1 MDTQF
6 SPAVRTPA
14 EEWTVALHEVTRDP
28 VVSSLL
34 ESVGGMLAVL
44 DRNRQVLTVNRE
56 LLESLGLDTEDCLG
70 LRPGEVLG
78 CLHAQESPAGCGS
91 TPWCASCGAAIA
103 IATAQ
108 GSHQPCEKNCVL
120 ERPGK
125 PDLFLRVRCAPL
137 ERKGLPLLT
146 LFLRDISRE
155 QRLDALEK
163 AFFHDV
169 RGLVTGIVGYTDL
182 LVDGAD
188 RRTRR
193 SLESLQG
200 AALRL
205 AREVDLQGRLVR
217 DEPLHLPPRQDPV
230 RAEDLLQ
237 ELCLPL
243 GDGPSRDGIGIELGG
258 NLPSRLLQIDG
269 TLVLRVLRN
278 MLTNALEASV
288 PGDTVEVSYCETESE
303 AIFMVA
309 NPAVIPAS
317 DQLRIF
323 QRNFST
329 KLGAGRGL
337 GTWSMRFF
345 GEEILGGKVDFSSRP
360 GEGTVFTLRLQA

>member
-1 MDTQF
+1 MDTHF

-14 EEWTVALHEVTRDP
+14 EEWTVALDEVARDP
-28 VVSSLL
+28 VVSNLL

-44 DRNRQVLTVNRE
+44 DRNRQVLAMNRE
-56 LLESLGLDTEDCLG
+56 LLESLGLDTGECLG

-78 CLHAQESPAGCGS
+78 CLRAEQADSGCGS
-91 TPWCASCGAAIA
+91 SPWCASCGAAIA

-108 GSHQPCEKNCVL
+108 GSRRPCEKNCVL
-120 ERPGK
+120 ERAGK
-125 PDLFLRVRCAPL
+125 PDLFLKVRCAPL
-137 ERKGLPLLT
+137 ERKGTPLLA

-155 QRLDALEK
+155 QRLNMLEK
-163 AFFHDV
+163 SFFHDV

-182 LVDGAD
+182 LVDGSD

-217 DEPLHLPPRQDPV
+217 DEPLHLPARQEPV

-243 GDGPSRDGIGIELGG
+243 GEGPSRDGIRIEMGG
-258 NLPSRLLQIDG
+258 DLPSRLLHLDG

-288 PGDTVEVSYCETESE
+288 PGDTVGVSYAQTDTEAVFRVS
-303 AIFMVA
+303 
-309 NPAVIPAS
+309 NPAVIPEAI
-317 DQLRIF
+317 QIRLF

-329 KLGAGRGL
+329 KLGIGRGL

-345 GEEILGGKVDFSSRP
+345 GEEILGGKVEFTSRP
-360 GEGTVFTLRLQA
+360 GEGTVFSLRLPA

>member
-14 EEWTVALHEVTRDP
+14 EEWTVALNEVARDP

-34 ESVGGMLAVL
+34 GSVGGMLAVL
-44 DRNRQVLTVNRE
+44 DRNRQVLAMNRE
-56 LLESLGLDTEDCLG
+56 LLESLGLDSGECLG

-91 TPWCASCGAAIA
+91 SPWCASCGAAVA

-108 GSHQPCEKNCVL
+108 GSLQPCERNCMV

-125 PDLFLRVRCAPL
+125 PDLFLKVRCAPL
-137 ERKGLPLLT
+137 ERQGTPLLA

-155 QRLDALEK
+155 QKLDTLEK
-163 AFFHDV
+163 AFFHDI

-200 AALRL
+200 ATLRL

-243 GDGPSRDGIGIELGG
+243 GEGPSRDGIRIELGG
-258 NLPSRLLQIDG
+258 DLPSRLLQIDG

-278 MLTNALEASV
+278 MLANALEASV
-288 PGDTVEVSYCETESE
+288 PGDTVEVSYRETDTE
-303 AIFMVA
+303 AIFLIS
-309 NPAVIPAS
+309 NPAVIPEAE
-317 DQLRIF
+317 QLRIF

-329 KLGAGRGL
+329 KMGTGRGL

-345 GEEILGGKVDFSSRP
+345 GEEILGGKVDFTSRP
-360 GEGTVFTLRLQA
+360 GEGTVFSLRLQA